1 MKSSICRLRRHVTY
15 FRTVGAMLTLAVLVL
30 AMTVTAAAQTTVF
43 VPGNAT
49 GCFGSSDEGCVPLVA
64 ALTVN
69 GPGTITVTYVS
80 GTVNWGAGEVGPN
93 GGPYD
98 ASGFQFPLQEAQ
110 GVAPH
115 TKIENIA
122 ALIGVFVPMERTQR
136 AGFSAVDGT
145 KNVALVGIMPDGLF
159 FIGSGKTVSVDG
171 AGTLFLGIN
180 DTIASDNTGG
190 FNVTV
195 TGP

>member
-1 MKSSICRLRRHVTY
+1 MTITK
-15 FRTVGAMLTLAVLVL
+15 MTLLVLVL
-30 AMTVTAAAQTTVF
+30 LGVAATVAAHAQASVF

-49 GCFGSSDEGCVPLVA
+49 GCFGSSDDGCIPLVA
-64 ALTVN
+64 ALTVS
-69 GPGTITVTYVS
+69 GPGTISVTYVS

-93 GGPYD
+93 GGPYA
-98 ASGFQFPLQEAQ
+98 ASSFQFPLQEAE
-110 GVAPH
+110 GIAPH
-115 TKIENIA
+115 AKIDNLG
-122 ALIGVFVPMERTQR
+122 ALIGVFVPQERAQH

-145 KNVALVGIMPDGLF
+145 KNIALVGIMPSGLF
-159 FIGSGKTVSVDG
+159 FVGSGKTGSVNG

-180 DTIASDNTGG
+180 DTIASDNSGG